1 MAKLDREEIAVIKSS
16 VNIVDVISQYIAL
29 TKTGRNYLG
38 LCPFH
43 GEKTPSFNV
52 NSDKQ
57 FYHCFGC
64 GKSGDVIKFLEDYK
78 QISFLDSVK
87 EVAAYAGINLEID
100 EGPKRENPHQSLFDI
115 HAQASKFYHMVLT
128 STELGKKAK
137 EYLYARGIDDQI
149 IEQFGIGLAPD
160 EPDILYQFLAN
171 KFEEKVLSESGLFT
185 FTENKIFDSFRN
197 RIMFPLANEHNHIIA
212 FSGRI
217 WTEQAIYKKEA
228 KYKNSPATP
237 IFNKSYE
244 LYNLNRAKAVAS
256 KSKEVYLMEGFMD
269 VIAAYKAGVTNVV
282 ATMGTALTSHHV
294 KKLARIVNNFILL
307 YDGDKAGQNAA
318 YKSLSLLAGKKVQI
332 VQVPDNLDPDEY
344 EKKYPGTLK
353 TLMERGRVSE
363 TEFLIDYLKPLPNAN
378 LEEESN
384 YLDKII
390 PLIASELST
399 ARQSAYLN
407 KLEGLLPTFTYQKLE
422 ELVRRQENTN
432 QINQEVQADWEPNF
446 NRQPVHAPVR
456 IVQEEYSPKLSR
468 LEKTEQYLLQRL
480 ISHPYLL
487 NEIMDDEDFSFRH
500 KNYQRLFEAVL
511 LQYMSLERIDE
522 TQLVHSL
529 PEDLSNLWYQM
540 KSLNLPK
547 QLAKEEIKD
556 VLKAFVREN
565 KLLKLEDLKKQLDVA
580 KKTGNLEK
588 EMELTLEFIKQKK
601 LLD

>member
-16 VNIVDVISQYIAL
+16 VNIVDVISQYVAL

-87 EVAAYAGINLEID
+87 EVAAYAGINLEF
-100 EGPKRENPHQSLFDI
+100 EEETRRENPHQSLLDI

-128 STELGKKAK
+128 STEAGKKAK

-149 IEQFGIGLAPD
+149 IEQFGIGLAPNEAD
-160 EPDILYQFLAN
+160 LLYQFLSN

-197 RIMFPLANEHNHIIA
+197 RIMFPLANDYNHIIA

-217 WTEQAIYKKEA
+217 WTEQAADKKEA

-244 LYNLNRAKAVAS
+244 LYNLNRAKASIS
-256 KSKEVYLMEGFMD
+256 KSREVYLMEGFMD
-269 VIAAYKAGVTNVV
+269 VIAAYKTGVANVV

-294 KKLARIVNNFILL
+294 KKLERTASNFILL

-332 VQVPDNLDPDEY
+332 VQIPDNLDPDEY
-344 EKKYPGTLK
+344 EKRYPGALK
-353 TLMERGRVSE
+353 NLMERGKVSE
-363 TEFLIDYLKPLPNAN
+363 VEFLIDYLKPLPQAS
-378 LEEESN
+378 LDEESN
-384 YLDKII
+384 FLDKII

-399 ARQSAYLN
+399 AKQSAYLN
-407 KLEGLLPTFTYQKLE
+407 KLEGLLPTFNYQKLE
-422 ELVRRQENTN
+422 ELVRRQENAN
-432 QINQEVQADWEPNF
+432 QINGGAQQNWPQNVKRQAISRPANLVEGD
-446 NRQPVHAPVR
+446 QT
-456 IVQEEYSPKLSR
+456 SR
-468 LEKTEQYLLQRL
+468 LTRLERTEQYLLQRL

-500 KNYQRLFEAVL
+500 KNYQKLFEAVI

-556 VLKAFVREN
+556 VLKTFIREN
-565 KLLKLEDLKKQLDVA
+565 KLLKLEDLKRQLDVA
-580 KKTGNLEK
+580 KKAGNLEK